1 MTNFFL
7 ILMGFFMV
15 SANIIGFLSYKKKK
29 NLYFAAFIIL
39 LLAVLFGAIGGA
51 IAVFMIRDAFA
62 IFYGL
67 QLGQYLIVD
76 SVIVFFIAI
85 LVTLI
90 KKFSLKNLIHDY
102 IFNYRGASGKQ
113 DQYFYVAFDT
123 KSVKKEHQNSM
134 LSNLI

>member
-7 ILMGFFMV
+7 ILMCFFMV

-67 QLGQYLIVD
+67 QLGQYLIVN

-90 KKFSLKNLIHDY
+90 KKFSN
-102 IFNYRGASGKQ
+102 
-113 DQYFYVAFDT
+113 
-123 KSVKKEHQNSM
+123 
-134 LSNLI
+134 